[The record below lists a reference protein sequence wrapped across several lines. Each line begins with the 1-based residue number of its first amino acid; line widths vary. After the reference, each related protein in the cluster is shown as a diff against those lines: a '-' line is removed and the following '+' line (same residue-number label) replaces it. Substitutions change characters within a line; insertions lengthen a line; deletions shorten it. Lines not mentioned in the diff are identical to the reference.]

1 MTPDDVR
8 ATSRR
13 RFLQYLSAS
22 PLFASTALPAL
33 AEEAG
38 LKLPDPMI
46 WAPQGLDPIKSPKDA
61 INVFD
66 FEPAAFAGDN
76 RLGPVRRGPQER
88 RVPPRSCS
96 RAA

>member
-61 INVFD
+61 D
-66 FEPAAFAGDN
+66 Q
-76 RLGPVRRGPQER
+76 RVRF
-88 RVPPRSCS
+88 
-96 RAA
+96 